1 MLKRKQNEIQ
11 ALIKHKTYF
20 ILACA
25 KIYLRECISTCV
37 CVKIRMRQISPF
49 HGMCVWFF
57 FFFNLYH
64 YNKTVAKITRK
75 KMVYRIFFKYFVG
88 PKQNTMADFW
98 LMIWQENIEQVVML
112 TNIMEGKKVIK
123 YHTFSV

>member
-1 MLKRKQNEIQ
+1 
-11 ALIKHKTYF
+11 
-20 ILACA
+20 
-25 KIYLRECISTCV
+25 
-37 CVKIRMRQISPF
+37 
-49 HGMCVWFF
+49 MCVGFF
-57 FFFNLYH
+57 LIYII
-64 YNKTVAKITRK
+64 ITKQSQKSREK